1 MPTDEVPT
9 DMMKIGE
16 IKQYAITY
24 SVILV
29 CAVIFFIIASSRD
42 KTLTALRLG
51 AYDRVAI
58 SRGQIWRLLT
68 VGFVHIQVWHIAMN
82 MYSLYNMRFM
92 ERLLGPAWFAGIL
105 FLSVLGGSIFEY
117 FTSNV
122 RFCVG
127 ISGGLYGLITSY
139 FIIAYKLG
147 ALNLR
152 SFMVTLL
159 MNLAIN
165 FMPGIAW
172 QAHAGGFA
180 TGFIMTVIFLALHAK

>member
-1 MPTDEVPT
+1 
-9 DMMKIGE
+9 MKIEE
-16 IKQYAITY
+16 IRSFAVTY
-24 SVILV
+24 SVILI
-29 CAVIFFIIASSRD
+29 CAIIFVIITASRD
-42 KTLTALRLG
+42 KGVTALRLG
-51 AYDRVAI
+51 AYDKVAI
-58 SRGQIWRLLT
+58 SHGQVWRLLT

-92 ERLLGPAWFAGIL
+92 EALLGPVWFAAIL
-105 FLSVLGGSIFEY
+105 FLSVVGGSVFEY

-127 ISGGLYGLITSY
+127 LSGGLYGLITSY
-139 FIIAYKLG
+139 FVIAAKLHV
-147 ALNLR
+147 LNIR

-180 TGFIMTVIFLALHAK
+180 TGFILTVIFLAMRTG